1 MRPAPPAA
9 RGAPLSRRATATEG
23 TGHVRRQ
30 GPPSWPGTGVP
41 ARRYRDIVWAMND
54 TRTPPAPTSPLFVRL
69 TADEAARLDRAAH
82 ELRAPK
88 REIIGALVARYVDP
102 ATPRGLDALRA
113 IGVQGRRRPV
123 LVAADD
129 PELAVGRHS
138 FDPVEP
144 PEVLTS
150 DQLAALLQVDI
161 GDAEALLEAGEIP
174 ARRIA
179 GRWRVARQAVLDWLS
194 GAASS

>member
-1 MRPAPPAA
+1 
-9 RGAPLSRRATATEG
+9 
-23 TGHVRRQ
+23 
-30 GPPSWPGTGVP
+30 
-41 ARRYRDIVWAMND
+41 MND
-54 TRTPPAPTSPLFVRL
+54 GRRPSAPTSPLFVRL

-102 ATPRGLDALRA
+102 ATPDGLEFLRA

-123 LVAADD
+123 LVSAPDGD
-129 PELAVGRHS
+129 LSVGRHS
-138 FDPVEP
+138 FHPAEP

-150 DQLAALLQVDI
+150 EQLAALLQVDVA
-161 GDAEALLEAGEIP
+161 DAEALLEAGDIP

-179 GRWRVARQAVLDWLS
+179 GRWRVARQAVLEWLS
-194 GAASS
+194 EAASG